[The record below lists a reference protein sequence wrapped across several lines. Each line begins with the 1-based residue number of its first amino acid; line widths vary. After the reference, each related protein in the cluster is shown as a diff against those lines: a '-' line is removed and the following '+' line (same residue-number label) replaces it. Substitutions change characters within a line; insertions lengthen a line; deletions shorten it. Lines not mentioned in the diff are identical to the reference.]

1 MLLKFS
7 SRLKA
12 AQYYGIV
19 LTIRSIVISA
29 ISFHFLNRAHT
40 NAWTD
45 YKRLS
50 LPIGSDWRSI
60 GVEVSDKYNDIQTFC
75 KFSIAVG
82 ILGAFIGGILIFGT
96 FKRSRVAIFVWM
108 ILAPIDVLGLFA
120 NMIIWAM
127 AHVWIMFILSFLSM
141 LKTIR
146 AIFVAHQAREEI
158 TNEKTNE
165 SSSNLGRED
174 THVNNIA

>member
-29 ISFHFLNRAHT
+29 ISAHFLNRTHT
-40 NAWTD
+40 NEA
-45 YKRLS
+45 
-50 LPIGSDWRSI
+50 DWRSI
-60 GVEVSDKYNDIQTFC
+60 GVDVSDQFNDVQTFC

-120 NMIIWAM
+120 NMIVWAI
-127 AHVWIMFILSFLSM
+127 AHVWFMFILCFLSM

-146 AIFVAHQAREEI
+146 AIYVAHQAREEI

-165 SSSNLGRED
+165 SPSNLGRED
-174 THVNNIA
+174 TDVNNVA

>member
-1 MLLKFS
+1 MIFFMLLKFS

-29 ISFHFLNRAHT
+29 ISAHFLNRAHT
-40 NAWTD
+40 NEA
-45 YKRLS
+45 
-50 LPIGSDWRSI
+50 DWRSI
-60 GVEVSDKYNDIQTFC
+60 GVDVSDQYYDVQTFC

-127 AHVWIMFILSFLSM
+127 AHVWFMFVLCFLSM

-174 THVNNIA
+174 TDVNNVA

>member
-1 MLLKFS
+1 MFLKFS

-12 AQYYGIV
+12 AQYYGIA

-29 ISFHFLNRAHT
+29 ISAHFLNRVHT
-40 NAWTD
+40 NEA
-45 YKRLS
+45 
-50 LPIGSDWRSI
+50 DWRSI
-60 GVEVSDKYNDIQTFC
+60 GVDVSDQFNDVKTFC

-82 ILGAFIGGILIFGT
+82 ILGVFTAGILIFGT

-127 AHVWIMFILSFLSM
+127 AHVWIMFIFCFFSM

-165 SSSNLGRED
+165 SPSNMGRED
-174 THVNNIA
+174 TDVKNIA

>member
-1 MLLKFS
+1 MIFFMLLKFS

-29 ISFHFLNRAHT
+29 ISAHL
-40 NAWTD
+40 AE
-45 YKRLS
+45 
-50 LPIGSDWRSI
+50 WRSI
-60 GVEVSDKYNDIQTFC
+60 GVDVSDQYYDVQTFC
-75 KFSIAVG
+75 KISIAVG
-82 ILGAFIGGILIFGT
+82 IISAFICGILIFGT

-127 AHVWIMFILSFLSM
+127 AHVWFMFVLCFLSM

-174 THVNNIA
+174 TDVNNVA

>member
-1 MLLKFS
+1 MIFFMLLKFS

-29 ISFHFLNRAHT
+29 ISAHFLNTTHT
-40 NAWTD
+40 NEA
-45 YKRLS
+45 
-50 LPIGSDWRSI
+50 DWRSI
-60 GVEVSDKYNDIQTFC
+60 GVDVSDQFNDVQTFC

-120 NMIIWAM
+120 NMIVWAVTHNWGM
-127 AHVWIMFILSFLSM
+127 SLLCLIGII
-141 LKTIR
+141 KTVR
-146 AIFVAHQAREEI
+146 AMFVAHQAREEI

-165 SSSNLGRED
+165 SPSNLGRED
-174 THVNNIA
+174 TDVNNVA

>member
-1 MLLKFS
+1 MFLKFS

-12 AQYYGIV
+12 AQYYGIA

-29 ISFHFLNRAHT
+29 ISAHFLNRTHT
-40 NAWTD
+40 NEA
-45 YKRLS
+45 
-50 LPIGSDWRSI
+50 DWRSI
-60 GVEVSDKYNDIQTFC
+60 GVDVSEQYNSVQNYC

-82 ILGAFIGGILIFGT
+82 ILSAFTAGILIFGT

-127 AHVWIMFILSFLSM
+127 AHVWIMFIFCFFSM

-165 SSSNLGRED
+165 SPSNMGRED
-174 THVNNIA
+174 TDVKNIA

>member
-1 MLLKFS
+1 MFLKFS

-12 AQYYGIV
+12 AQYYGIA

-29 ISFHFLNRAHT
+29 ISAHFLNRTHT
-40 NAWTD
+40 NEA
-45 YKRLS
+45 
-50 LPIGSDWRSI
+50 DWRSI
-60 GVEVSDKYNDIQTFC
+60 GVDVSDQFNDVKTFC

-82 ILGAFIGGILIFGT
+82 ILSAFTAGILIFGT

>member
-12 AQYYGIV
+12 AQYYGIA

-29 ISFHFLNRAHT
+29 ISAHFLNRAHT
-40 NAWTD
+40 NEA
-45 YKRLS
+45 
-50 LPIGSDWRSI
+50 DWRSS
-60 GVEVSDKYNDIQTFC
+60 GVDVSDQYNDVQTFC

-82 ILGAFIGGILIFGT
+82 ILGAFTAAILIFGT

-108 ILAPIDVLGLFA
+108 ILAPIDVIGLFA

-127 AHVWIMFILSFLSM
+127 ANVWFMFILCFFSL
-141 LKTIR
+141 LKTFR
-146 AIFVAHQAREEI
+146 AIYVAHQAREEI
-158 TNEKTNE
+158 TNEKANE
-165 SSSNLGRED
+165 SPSNLGRED
-174 THVNNIA
+174 TDVNNVA

>member
-1 MLLKFS
+1 
-7 SRLKA
+7 
-12 AQYYGIV
+12 V
-19 LTIRSIVISA
+19 
-29 ISFHFLNRAHT
+29 HT
-40 NAWTD
+40 NEA
-45 YKRLS
+45 
-50 LPIGSDWRSI
+50 DWRSI
-60 GVEVSDKYNDIQTFC
+60 GVDVSDQFNDLQTFC

-82 ILGAFIGGILIFGT
+82 ILGVFTAGILIFGT

-127 AHVWIMFILSFLSM
+127 AHVWIMFILCFFSM

-165 SSSNLGRED
+165 SPSNMGRED
-174 THVNNIA
+174 TDVNNIA

>member
-29 ISFHFLNRAHT
+29 ISAHFLNTTHT
-40 NAWTD
+40 SEA
-45 YKRLS
+45 
-50 LPIGSDWRSI
+50 DWRSI
-60 GVEVSDKYNDIQTFC
+60 GVDVSDQYNDVQSFC

-82 ILGAFIGGILIFGT
+82 ILGAFIAGILIFGT

-127 AHVWIMFILSFLSM
+127 AHFWGMSLLCLIGII
-141 LKTIR
+141 KTVR
-146 AIFVAHQAREEI
+146 AMFVAHQAREEI

-165 SSSNLGRED
+165 SPSNLGRED
-174 THVNNIA
+174 TDVNNFA

>member
-12 AQYYGIV
+12 AQYYGIA

-29 ISFHFLNRAHT
+29 ISAHFLNRTHT
-40 NAWTD
+40 NEA
-45 YKRLS
+45 
-50 LPIGSDWRSI
+50 DWRSI
-60 GVEVSDKYNDIQTFC
+60 GLDVSDQFNDVKTFC

-82 ILGAFIGGILIFGT
+82 ILGVFTAGILIFGT

-127 AHVWIMFILSFLSM
+127 AHVWIMFILCFFSM

-165 SSSNLGRED
+165 SPSNMGRED
-174 THVNNIA
+174 TDVKSIA

>member
-1 MLLKFS
+1 MIFFMLLKFS

-29 ISFHFLNRAHT
+29 ISAHL
-40 NAWTD
+40 AE
-45 YKRLS
+45 
-50 LPIGSDWRSI
+50 WRSI
-60 GVEVSDKYNDIQTFC
+60 GVDVSDQYYDVQTFC

-120 NMIIWAM
+120 NMIIWSM
-127 AHVWIMFILSFLSM
+127 AHVWFMFVLCFLSM

-174 THVNNIA
+174 TDVNNVA